1 MKRRQRK
8 RQQSGRSNDSSLNT
22 STASRAGLELGTPH
36 RDITSKRLD
45 YSDLS
50 ITEARDRNQDRDQ
63 PLRLDVSDEGDMFE
77 DRLAKT
83 ALSRFFHQINRSN
96 WEIFREKG
104 YTRIAYIGTSVSNLA
119 RLVEEEGFNTSLHLP
134 FPSVRPTLPWKPA
147 PTMPLIQWYS
157 TSFVDDISA
166 LPAHEVRDE
175 LVESFFNKIHPGFP
189 IVDEWEFRSQYKSA
203 DNPPP
208 LLLFQAILLAGA
220 HISEHPNIV
229 SQRSQV
235 KKVIFRRAKALF
247 DLHYENDRMHAVQAA
262 LLFMFYLEGA
272 DDICSNVYYW
282 AGVACRIAFG
292 LGMHRDLATDL
303 PILMPKEDR
312 RIYRR
317 IWWTLFQV
325 EVLSSLHHGRPSMI
339 DLDEVDQSPLRT
351 DDFIEVNGQLN
362 ENIDIDYCIQNIG
375 LCSIIVSIIKLS
387 SPGAVRRY
395 SAAPELFQ
403 VSQESVDHRLVSWYL
418 SLPTALT
425 EPIDNSRPRAFWA
438 LQLQLHYNLAL
449 LHLHRLPGELF
460 PRADS
465 IQEHNSQGTCQT
477 AATAISKLF
486 DDILAARV
494 ISRCWFTALTSLL
507 ATAIQFGHEAR
518 IAAQTRAAV
527 LAVQAQTRLQR
538 LLPVISTVAAF
549 WPSAEAILHVY
560 KDLLVQFKRQSQAS
574 SSMQN
579 SSISRPNSNP
589 FEQSSTDDT
598 DHGAVWVGDNVS
610 LGSVGV
616 SGTDWQAL
624 FGAGSPHRFP
634 ELDFEGVTEW
644 LYPT

>member
-1 MKRRQRK
+1 M
-8 RQQSGRSNDSSLNT
+8 
-22 STASRAGLELGTPH
+22 A
-36 RDITSKRLD
+36 
-45 YSDLS
+45 
-50 ITEARDRNQDRDQ
+50 EARDRDQ
-63 PLRLDVSDEGDMFE
+63 PLRPDVPVEGDMFE
-77 DRLAKT
+77 DTVAKT

-96 WEIFREKG
+96 WEIFRDKG

-119 RLVEEEGFNTSLHLP
+119 KLVAEEGFNTCLHLP

-147 PTMPLIQWYS
+147 PKMPLIQWYS

-166 LPAHEVRDE
+166 LPAHEVRDD

-189 IVDEWEFRSQYKSA
+189 IVDESEFRSQYKST

-220 HISEHPNIV
+220 HVSEHPNIV
-229 SQRSQV
+229 SRRSQV

-292 LGMHRDLATDL
+292 LGMHRDLSTDL
-303 PILMPKEDR
+303 PILMPKDDR

-325 EVLSSLHHGRPSMI
+325 EILCSLHHGRPSMI

-351 DDFIEVNGQLN
+351 DDFIEQNGQLN
-362 ENIDIDYCIQNIG
+362 EKVDIDYCIQNIE
-375 LCSIIVSIIKLS
+375 LCNILASIIKLS

-403 VSQESVDHRLVSWYL
+403 VSQENVDQRLVSWYL
-418 SLPTALT
+418 SLPSTLT
-425 EPIDNSRPRAFWA
+425 EPIDISKPNAFWA

-465 IQEHNSQGTCQT
+465 VQEHNSNGTCQT

-486 DDILAARV
+486 DDIISAQV

-518 IAAQTRAAV
+518 AAARNRAAV
-527 LAVQAQTRLQR
+527 LAIQAQTRLQR
-538 LLPVISTVAAF
+538 LLPVISTVAAY

-560 KDLLVQFKRQSQAS
+560 RDLLVQFKRQSQAS
-574 SSMQN
+574 SS
-579 SSISRPNSNP
+579 IPHLPVSRLNSNQI
-589 FEQSSTDDT
+589 EQSSTEDT
-598 DHGAVWVGDNVS
+598 DHSVMWVGDNVS

-634 ELDFEGVTEW
+634 ELDFEGVNEW

>member
-1 MKRRQRK
+1 MAEGGDR
-8 RQQSGRSNDSSLNT
+8 T
-22 STASRAGLELGTPH
+22 S
-36 RDITSKRLD
+36 
-45 YSDLS
+45 
-50 ITEARDRNQDRDQ
+50 
-63 PLRLDVSDEGDMFE
+63 RLDVPNNGDVFE
-77 DRLAKT
+77 DTLAKT

-96 WEIFREKG
+96 WEVFRDKG
-104 YTRIAYIGTSVSNLA
+104 YTRIAYIGTSGSNLA
-119 RLVEEEGFNTSLHLP
+119 KLVEEEGFNTCLHLP
-134 FPSVRPTLPWKPA
+134 FPSVRPTLPWKPS
-147 PTMPLIQWYS
+147 PTMPLIHWYS
-157 TSFVDDISA
+157 NSFVDDISA
-166 LPAHEVRDE
+166 LPAREVRDE
-175 LVESFFNKIHPGFP
+175 LIESFFNKIHPGFP
-189 IVDEWEFRSQYKSA
+189 IVDESEFRSQYKSP

-208 LLLFQAILLAGA
+208 LLLFQAVLLAGA
-220 HISEHPNIV
+220 HVSEHPNIV
-229 SQRSQV
+229 SRRSQV

-247 DLHYENDRMHAVQAA
+247 DLHYENDRMHVVQAA

-282 AGVACRIAFG
+282 AGVACRVAFG

-351 DDFIEVNGQLN
+351 DDFVEQNGQLN
-362 ENIDIDYCIQNIG
+362 EKIDIDYCIQNTE
-375 LCSIIVSIIKLS
+375 LCHIIVSIIKLS

-403 VSQESVDHRLVSWYL
+403 VSQESTDMRLVSWYL
-418 SLPTALT
+418 NLPAALT
-425 EPIDNSRPRAFWA
+425 EPIDKSKSEAFWA

-460 PRADS
+460 PPADS
-465 IQEHNSQGTCQT
+465 AHEDNSSVTCQT

-486 DDILAARV
+486 DDILAAQV

-507 ATAIQFGHEAR
+507 ATAIQVGHEAR
-518 IAAQTRAAV
+518 TAARNRAAI
-527 LAVQAQTRLQR
+527 LAIQAQARLQR
-538 LLPVISTVAAF
+538 LLPAMSAVSAY

-574 SSMQN
+574 SNAQHN
-579 SSISRPNSNP
+579 SISESSSSHA
-589 FEQSSTDDT
+589 EQTT
-598 DHGAVWVGDNVS
+598 TQHNNQGVMWAGDNDS
-610 LGSVGV
+610 LGDVGV
-616 SGTDWQAL
+616 SGNDWQAL

-634 ELDFEGVTEW
+634 ELDFEGVNEW